1 MTDYAFI
8 NIDDPE
14 NKKVFFATRGFPT
27 ILEIEYPRPELDPKL
42 FKIVENKLAQWDVQE
57 DKVLATYTVTER
69 TLEEEKENVIK
80 FYKHVYQTVKNGGLS
95 IVDGDEKVYVDTSE
109 DNLEFVIETLK
120 ELDNTNNID
129 WKEKD
134 PVQWETVDKK
144 RLELIKTRIINHHE
158 KCDDR
163 LEDLIGLVE
172 VSQTIQAL
180 HEIEYLE
187 GWSNV
192 IIVTYEDDS
201 VKMFLMNELLDEDRR
216 LKYEKTASG
225 PSLPVAPEK

>member
-8 NIDDPE
+8 NADDPE

-42 FKIVENKLAQWDVQE
+42 FKIEENKLSEWDVQE

-69 TLEEEKENVIK
+69 TLEEEKEKIIK
-80 FYKHVYQTVKNGGLS
+80 FFNHVYQSVKDGGLS
-95 IVDGDEKVYVDTSE
+95 ILNGDEKVYVDTKE
-109 DNLEFVIETLK
+109 DNLDFVIESLK
-120 ELDNTNNID
+120 DMSEPID

-144 RLELIKTRIINHHE
+144 RLELIKTRIIDHHE

-172 VSQTIQAL
+172 ASQTIQAL

-225 PSLPVAPEK
+225 PALPAPKK